1 MGTILLR
8 QMSVYARV
16 RRPKRTEVIV
26 VPWVCA
32 ESQALG
38 PKEMGLVGGIRG
50 LALLLDSSVANRG
63 FGGHTPFAVATR
75 THQIAR
81 ESELHIHFREVNR

>member
-1 MGTILLR
+1 MGTILPR
-8 QMSVYARV
+8 QMSVYARA

-26 VPWVCA
+26 VPGCA
-32 ESQALG
+32 ESRALE

-50 LALLLDSSVANRG
+50 LALLLNSSVANRA
-63 FGGHTPFAVATR
+63 FEGHTPFAVPTR

-81 ESELHIHFREVNR
+81 ESALRIHFREVNR